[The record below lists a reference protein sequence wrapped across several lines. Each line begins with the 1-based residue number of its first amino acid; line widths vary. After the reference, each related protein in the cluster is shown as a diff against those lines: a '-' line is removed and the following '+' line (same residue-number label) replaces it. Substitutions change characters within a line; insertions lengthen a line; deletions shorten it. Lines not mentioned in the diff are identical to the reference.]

1 VLESIDPAAIGVK
14 PRQRVPRKFRI
25 SWNPKTVGRDNLLQR
40 RNLFDD
46 SDAFAAI
53 VRPNGDAGERMLD
66 DIGGLKQEPEF
77 LNRMRARPEVLEC
90 HHIAGDYSY
99 LLKLRLTGTSHL
111 ERFLSE
117 QVKSIGGIRRIHS
130 IIALSSE
137 ETRQIDTTVPGTGQ

>member
-1 VLESIDPAAIGVK
+1 
-14 PRQRVPRKFRI
+14 
-25 SWNPKTVGRDNLLQR
+25 
-40 RNLFDD
+40 
-46 SDAFAAI
+46 
-53 VRPNGDAGERMLD
+53 MLD

-90 HHIAGDYSY
+90 HHVAGDYSY